1 MPHLDGGLSGTVNP
15 VTSADE
21 SPLSGVDLRA
31 LPKISLHDH
40 LDGGVRP
47 ATIIE
52 LGEANGVDVPVSDPD
67 GLADWFYTQ
76 CNAGSLV
83 EYLKTFDLSTAV
95 MQTEEGLVR
104 IAREFVQDLAA
115 DGVIYGE
122 VRWAPEQHL
131 TRGLSLDAVVE
142 AVQEG
147 IELGIKDAAHSGSDI
162 QIGQLVTAMRHA
174 DRALEIAELAVRH
187 RERGVVGFDIAGAEA
202 GFPAS
207 KHRLAFDYLAAE
219 LFPVTVHAGEAD
231 GIESIRSAMLDGRA
245 LRLGHGVRI
254 AEDIFIERD
263 DAESLYATLGPVA
276 EWVRDRKIPLE
287 LSPQSN
293 LQTGAIAAWGEEL
306 EDHPF
311 DLLYQLDFAVT
322 VNVDNRTMSDTSLTK
337 ELALLS
343 EAFDYDLTDLETFQ
357 LNAAAATFQPLEIRE
372 ALADRISEAFDEFLD
387 DDED

>member
-1 MPHLDGGLSGTVNP
+1 MNP

-21 SPLSGVDLRA
+21 SPLSGVDVRA

-52 LGEANGVDVPVSDPD
+52 LAEAIGVDVPVSDPD

-147 IELGIKDAAHSGSDI
+147 IELGIKDATHSGSEI

-174 DRALEIAELAVRH
+174 DRGLEIAELAVRH

-207 KHRLAFDYLAAE
+207 KQRLAFDYLAAE

-231 GIESIRSAMLDGRA
+231 GVESIRSALLDGRA
-245 LRLGHGVRI
+245 LRLGHGVRL
-254 AEDIFIERD
+254 AEDIVIERD

-337 ELALLS
+337 ELTLLA
-343 EAFDYDLTDLETFQ
+343 EVFDYDLTDLETFQ

>member
-1 MPHLDGGLSGTVNP
+1 MNP

-52 LGEANGVDVPVSDPD
+52 LGEANGVDVPVTDPD

-147 IELGIKDAAHSGSDI
+147 IELGIKDVAHSGSDI
-162 QIGQLVTAMRHA
+162 QIGQLITAMRHA
-174 DRALEIAELAVRH
+174 DRGLEIAELAVRH

-207 KHRLAFDYLAAE
+207 KQRLAFDYLAAE

-231 GIESIRSAMLDGRA
+231 GIESIRSALLDGRA

-337 ELALLS
+337 ELTLLS

-357 LNAAAATFQPLEIRE
+357 LNAAAATFQPLEFRE

>member
-1 MPHLDGGLSGTVNP
+1 MNP

-21 SPLSGVDLRA
+21 SPLSGVDVRA

-52 LGEANGVDVPVSDPD
+52 LAEAIGVDVPVSDPD

-147 IELGIKDAAHSGSDI
+147 IELGIKDAAHSGSEI

-174 DRALEIAELAVRH
+174 DRGLEIAELAVRH

-207 KHRLAFDYLAAE
+207 KQRLAFDYLAAE

-231 GIESIRSAMLDGRA
+231 GVESIRSALLDGRA
-245 LRLGHGVRI
+245 LRLGHGVRL
-254 AEDIFIERD
+254 AEDIVIERD

-337 ELALLS
+337 ELTLLA
-343 EAFDYDLTDLETFQ
+343 EVFDYDLTDLETFQ

>member
-1 MPHLDGGLSGTVNP
+1 M
-15 VTSADE
+15 TSADE

-162 QIGQLVTAMRHA
+162 QIGQLITAMRHA

-387 DDED
+387 DDDED